1 MIERIEGKC
10 LGAYKNKFHD
20 GTNGLLGMAG
30 GLGSQKDNM
39 VMPIKIMANVML
51 TLELLVL
58 SISLYFDRCNFYQR
72 QFINYI

>member
-1 MIERIEGKC
+1 
-10 LGAYKNKFHD
+10 
-20 GTNGLLGMAG
+20 MAG